1 MSTTAVGL
9 LAGLLT
15 TGAWL
20 PQIYRSWTTRS
31 CSGLSWIYL
40 ATMVAGFATWLAF
53 GLLAG
58 EVAVVITNAISLFLA
73 VTLAVVKA
81 SSGIDQDSR
90 PALSSGSLKR
100 FNSAPVGAG
109 PRHRGVP

>member
-58 EVAVVITNAISLFLA
+58 ELAVIVTNAFSLVMA
-73 VTLAVVKA
+73 VALTWIKA
-81 SSGIDQDSR
+81 SS
-90 PALSSGSLKR
+90 SGTHQLTTAAGAAVRDASI
-100 FNSAPVGAG
+100 APP
-109 PRHRGVP
+109 PRRRDA